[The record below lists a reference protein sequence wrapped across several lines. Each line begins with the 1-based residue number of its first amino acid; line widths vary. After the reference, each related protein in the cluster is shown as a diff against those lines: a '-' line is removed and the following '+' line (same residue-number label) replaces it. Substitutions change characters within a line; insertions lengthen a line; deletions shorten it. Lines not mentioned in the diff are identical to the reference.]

1 MLRKTRMS
9 AWGIPVWATPQAT
22 AMAKGSANTRMR
34 NSMAVSSAGRFHW
47 AVPGA
52 GRWPD
57 AASRDADRVGDGMV
71 IPRHCNIAALCERR
85 TSQHLPPRLAVQSE
99 HRLDTA

>member
-1 MLRKTRMS
+1 
-9 AWGIPVWATPQAT
+9 
-22 AMAKGSANTRMR
+22 
-34 NSMAVSSAGRFHW
+34 
-47 AVPGA
+47 
-52 GRWPD
+52 
-57 AASRDADRVGDGMV
+57 VGDGMV